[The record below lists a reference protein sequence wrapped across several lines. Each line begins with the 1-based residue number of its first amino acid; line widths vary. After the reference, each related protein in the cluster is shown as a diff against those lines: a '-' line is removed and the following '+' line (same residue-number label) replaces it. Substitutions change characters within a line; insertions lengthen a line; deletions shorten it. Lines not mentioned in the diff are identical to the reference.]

1 MRCAQ
6 RQCGAARSCRGGVLA
21 PASASATIA
30 ALQRAAVT
38 GPVVLAPVYCM
49 AAEAGQLQLGGLQRE
64 VRWMCAVRACRTCC
78 HERVGGRGV
87 RVHEPQAGVLD
98 VGD

>member
-6 RQCGAARSCRGGVLA
+6 RQCGAERSCPGEVLT
-21 PASASATIA
+21 PASASAATA
-30 ALQRAAVT
+30 AKQRAAVA

-64 VRWMCAVRACRTCC
+64 VRWMCAVRARRTCC
-78 HERVGGRGV
+78 HERVGGR
-87 RVHEPQAGVLD
+87 AGVLD
-98 VGD
+98 GGGGEGA